1 MKTINLREYY
11 PYYENDTFVE
21 VPDEVAEVLHRYK
34 LKEAADYLRTYR
46 HRAFYSLDLNDGTEY
61 SALPLLYQPT
71 VYDIIERKRIS
82 ELLYAQKFENAFYKG
97 PDLREVKPP
106 QEQPQAQTLDLAA
119 LIDQLQKS
127 PELVNTLAALL
138 AGKSRVEISN

>member
-61 SALPLLYQPT
+61 SALPLLYQST

-82 ELLYAQKFENAFYKG
+82 ELLYQGLDALPEKQRTRIYAHYFLGVSQTTIAKADGVSARNVRLSISRGLKSLKKFLEEK
-97 PDLREVKPP
+97 L
-106 QEQPQAQTLDLAA
+106 
-119 LIDQLQKS
+119 
-127 PELVNTLAALL
+127 
-138 AGKSRVEISN
+138 